1 MTFNRQTLPVNDNVN
16 PYAFSLSVEGELFI
30 QKGKM
35 IAYYGDLRFEA
46 LGSGPYSMMVKKSF
60 NAPEYASQF
69 AIVTGQGKLLLG
81 DYGRNLTSFD
91 LEDGNL
97 TVRAANVLAFDKT
110 LTCQECVLPG
120 YITLLGSGRF
130 IVSSNGPVHFMEPPV
145 RVDEDAILGWAD
157 MPCPSFRYDYA
168 AITNVLQLVGGITG
182 ATSTGEEKQLDFF
195 GKGTVLVQSSEAQLS
210 APNQVAKILGML
222 PGINDADLRSVQ
234 AAVSLRLQRQ

>member
-16 PYAFSLSVEGELFI
+16 PYAFSLAVEGEMFI
-30 QKGKM
+30 QKGRM

-46 LGSGPYSMMVKKSF
+46 LGSGPYSTMVKKSF
-60 NAPEYASQF
+60 NAPEYAHQF
-69 AIVTGQGKLLLG
+69 AIVTGKGKLLLG

-110 LTCQECVLPG
+110 LSCQECVMPG

-130 IVSSNGPVHFMEPPV
+130 VSSSNGPVHFMEPPV
-145 RVDEDAILGWAD
+145 RVDEQAILGWAD
-157 MPCPSFRYDYA
+157 MPCPSYRYDFA
-168 AITNVLQLVGGITG
+168 AVTNVLQLVGGITG

-195 GKGTVLVQSSEAQLS
+195 GKGTVLVQSSEQQLS
-210 APNQVAKILGML
+210 APGQVAKILSML
-222 PGINDADLRSVQ
+222 PGINEENLRSIQ
-234 AAVSLRLQRQ
+234 SAVALRLRQ